1 MLTTYKLKA
10 SEIDQSVIKTIQ
22 DLFKDKE
29 IEIIVHEVE
38 DDTEYLL
45 NSAKNKAQLLSA
57 IANVDHNK
65 NLKEISVSDHICP
78 K

>member
-38 DDTEYLL
+38 DETEYLL
-45 NSAKNKAQLLSA
+45 NSDKNKAHLLSA
-57 IANVDHNK
+57 IANVEQGK
-65 NLKEISVSDHICP
+65 NLNEISVSDL
-78 K
+78 

>member
-45 NSAKNKAQLLSA
+45 KSAANKAHLIRA
-57 IANVDHNK
+57 IANIDENK
-65 NLKEISVSDHICP
+65 NLKEISVSDL
-78 K
+78 

>member
-45 NSAKNKAQLLSA
+45 KSSKNKAHLLDA
-57 IANVDHNK
+57 IANVEQGK
-65 NLKEISVSDHICP
+65 NLKEVSVSDL
-78 K
+78 

>member
-10 SEIDQSVIKTIQ
+10 SEIDQSVIKTIK

-38 DDTEYLL
+38 DETEYLL
-45 NSAKNKAQLLSA
+45 KSAKNKAHLLSA
-57 IANVDHNK
+57 IANIDENK
-65 NLKEISVSDHICP
+65 NLKEISVSDL
-78 K
+78 